1 MNQPTTHRDAARKA
15 RRPRSDGERS
25 RNAIL
30 REAAQLAT
38 VEGIAGLSISRLATA
53 VGMSKS
59 GLFAHF
65 GSKEEL
71 QLATIE
77 TASALFEEQVIEP
90 AAGASTGLERLRKL
104 AEGFLAHVEGG
115 VFPGGCFFASV
126 AAEMDTHPGPVRD
139 RAIQLTEEWFA
150 QLEQAVRDAQSEG
163 AIDPSEDPG
172 QLAFE
177 LDGYLLLANAQF
189 VVSQDSMPINRARR
203 ALERRLAAAANIN
216 ETRETG
222 DGVLPGS
229 EVDDQGR

>member
-1 MNQPTTHRDAARKA
+1 VSEATSPRAGRRE

-38 VEGIAGLSISRLATA
+38 VEGLAGLSIGRLAEA

-77 TASALFEEQVIEP
+77 TASALFTAEVIEP
-90 AAGASTGLERLRKL
+90 ALAAETGLERLRAL
-104 AEGFLAHVEGG
+104 AERFLAHVEGH

-139 RAIQLTEEWFA
+139 RAIQLTDEWFR
-150 QLEQAVRDAQSEG
+150 QISTAVRDAQAEG
-163 AIDPSEDPG
+163 AIDLAEDADE
-172 QLAFE
+172 LAFE
-177 LDGYLLLANAQF
+177 LNAYLLLANAQF
-189 VVSQDSMPINRARR
+189 VISQESAPIRRARR
-203 ALERRLAAAANIN
+203 IIERRLAAA
-216 ETRETG
+216 
-222 DGVLPGS
+222 S
-229 EVDDQGR
+229 CSS